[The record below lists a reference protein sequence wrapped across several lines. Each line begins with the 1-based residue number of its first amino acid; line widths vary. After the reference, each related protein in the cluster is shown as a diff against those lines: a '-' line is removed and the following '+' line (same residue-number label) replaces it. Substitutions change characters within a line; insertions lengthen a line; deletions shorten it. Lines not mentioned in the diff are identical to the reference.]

1 MVAVT
6 CKQQVR
12 NRALVGLSLS
22 TFSYCPQSGKEMGN
36 RQRTWDSRLIA
47 SVPGGVLK
55 ITRKRGAQ
63 VTFVIRVEMLG
74 CVVSSFLTMPSLL
87 VTHTHFSTWLGSR
100 HHGER
105 LVSPELWALS
115 ASLLTLGIPSLGERG
130 SDWSSLSHS
139 TWSTQWGGVWPK
151 PSGGFW
157 PPSCPVGDFGLGTVS
172 GQLMVPRGAGLVSLP
187 KLGSGRNNLV
197 DKERALEL
205 CSSEEGIE
213 WPCRWP
219 CGPFSRDW
227 TNEGQGGKDCV
238 PEAE

>member
-12 NRALVGLSLS
+12 HRALVGLSLS
-22 TFSYCPQSGKEMGN
+22 ASSYFPQSGWAMGN

-74 CVVSSFLTMPSLL
+74 SFLTPGP
-87 VTHTHFSTWLGSR
+87 THTYFSTWLGSR

-105 LVSPELWALS
+105 PVSPELWALS

-130 SDWSSLSHS
+130 SDLSHS
-139 TWSTQWGGVWPK
+139 TWSTLWRGVWPK

-157 PPSCPVGDFGLGTVS
+157 PPSCLVGDSGLGIVS
-172 GQLMVPRGAGLVSLP
+172 AQLMAPRGAGLVSLP

-197 DKERALEL
+197 DKERVLEL

-227 TNEGQGGKDCV
+227 TNEGQGRKDCV